1 MLLKIAAIAAI
12 VYLDQ
17 LTKWLI
23 TTYLPEDGIIIIN
36 GVLRFTYVENTG
48 AAFGML
54 SDYRWVFIS
63 LSSIAIL
70 GMLWYLFFKKPESR
84 LLNLSLVLLAGGG
97 IGNMI
102 DRVLLGYVIDFIDFH
117 AFPSIW
123 VWVFNVADACITTG
137 AGLLALYLITST
149 IAEAKAEKAAAGTTR
164 DAPEATTGTARAGKP
179 PKTEDE
185 NSEADSSPR

>member
-102 DRVLLGYVIDFIDFH
+102 DRVLLGYVVDFIDFY
-117 AFPSIW
+117 AFPKIW
-123 VWVFNVADACITTG
+123 FWVFNIADVCITIGT
-137 AGLLALYLITST
+137 ALLSLYLITST
-149 IAEAKAEKAAAGTTR
+149 IAETKAGKVTAGSQKTESDIAAA
-164 DAPEATTGTARAGKP
+164 AHKP
-179 PKTEDE
+179 QKPDKDNE
-185 NSEADSSPR
+185 NPEADSSPS